1 VAEDGG
7 GGVRELAFDD
17 VEVAVTDTT
26 GSDLDQHFS
35 LARFRFW
42 YILSY

>member
-26 GSDLDQHFS
+26 GSDLDQDFS

-42 YILSY
+42 YILNY